1 MCLVKFMSCHS
12 HQHSPNKEII
22 MERNNRGPQE
32 RKSYDP
38 PAVVYETELEVH
50 AASST
55 STSGS
60 PVFDPLNLDK

>member
-1 MCLVKFMSCHS
+1 M
-12 HQHSPNKEII
+12 
-22 MERNNRGPQE
+22 E

-55 STSGS
+55 SSGS
-60 PVFDPLNLDK
+60 PDSIFDLLDPDKK

>member
-1 MCLVKFMSCHS
+1 
-12 HQHSPNKEII
+12 
-22 MERNNRGPQE
+22 MEHTNQE

-55 STSGS
+55 SSGS
-60 PVFDPLNLDK
+60 PDSIFDLLSSGQKVDATAGCRRRLA

>member
-1 MCLVKFMSCHS
+1 MCLVKFTSCHS
-12 HQHSPNKEII
+12 YQHSPNKEII
-22 MERNNRGPQE
+22 ME

-55 STSGS
+55 SSGS
-60 PVFDPLNLDK
+60 PDSIFDLLDLDKK

>member
-1 MCLVKFMSCHS
+1 MCLVKFMACHS
-12 HQHSPNKEII
+12 HQHSPSKEII
-22 MERNNRGPQE
+22 MEHTNQE

-55 STSGS
+55 SSGS
-60 PVFDPLNLDK
+60 PDSIFDLLGPDKK